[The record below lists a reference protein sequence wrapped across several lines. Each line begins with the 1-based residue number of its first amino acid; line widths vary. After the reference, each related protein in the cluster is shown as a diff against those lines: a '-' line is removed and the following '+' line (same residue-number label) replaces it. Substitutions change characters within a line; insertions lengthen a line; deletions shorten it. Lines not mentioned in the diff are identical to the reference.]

1 MESDDDEES
10 EDDIAAGTREENE
23 SKISV
28 TPDETIKK
36 KAKTPKPKKSKDV
49 TKKPVKRERI
59 KTNHKI
65 SNDFKKH
72 MNRAE
77 IMEDPDLD
85 KEIDILAMN
94 GLKNQVQTLQFSRLM
109 GIFIIS
115 FYSLICNKKI
125 LNFLQIFVNSSCQ
138 ITKGKIAF
146 VKNAARGGI
155 AMSSTFSRLSWFEI
169 NALVDVR
176 LKQLRSTTEPQI
188 PFGYNPN
195 A

>member
-10 EDDIAAGTREENE
+10 EDDIAAGTRDESE

-36 KAKTPKPKKSKDV
+36 KAKTPKPKKHKDV
-49 TKKPVKRERI
+49 TKKPVKRECI
-59 KTNHKI
+59 KTTHKI

-115 FYSLICNKKI
+115 FLL
-125 LNFLQIFVNSSCQ
+125 LNFLYKKGYIF
-138 ITKGKIAF
+138 
-146 VKNAARGGI
+146 
-155 AMSSTFSRLSWFEI
+155 
-169 NALVDVR
+169 
-176 LKQLRSTTEPQI
+176 
-188 PFGYNPN
+188 
-195 A
+195 

>member
-28 TPDETIKK
+28 SPDETIKK

-49 TKKPVKRERI
+49 TKKPVRRERI
-59 KTNHKI
+59 KTSHKI

-85 KEIDILAMN
+85 KEIDILAMS

-115 FYSLICNKKI
+115 FYFLIFCIKKI
-125 LNFLQIFVNSSCQ
+125 P
-138 ITKGKIAF
+138 
-146 VKNAARGGI
+146 
-155 AMSSTFSRLSWFEI
+155 FSKYFR
-169 NALVDVR
+169 
-176 LKQLRSTTEPQI
+176 
-188 PFGYNPN
+188 
-195 A
+195 